1 MRDQIHFEPGKVQ
14 LMDRNGN
21 PIHLL
26 TLNLAS
32 EMEWR
37 LYESPVSPEKE
48 LDAWLA
54 NFPQAWAETGDMRLV
69 KHQPPVFVELKPRAD
84 PVWVMPQET
93 WKGITPH
100 IKKLLA
106 LGVLRACQSV

>member
-1 MRDQIHFEPGKVQ
+1 MGVQIHFDPGKVQ
-14 LMDRNGN
+14 LTNGN
-21 PIHLL
+21 SNPIQVL
-26 TLNLAS
+26 TLDLAS
-32 EMEWR
+32 ETEYR
-37 LYESPVSPEKE
+37 LYESPASPEQD

-54 NFPQAWAETGDMRLV
+54 EFPQAWAETGDMRLV

-106 LGVLRACQSV
+106 LGVLRPCQSV

>member
-21 PIHLL
+21 PIHLM

-54 NFPQAWAETGDMRLV
+54 NFPQAWAESGGMGLV
-69 KHQPPVFVELKPRAD
+69 KH
-84 PVWVMPQET
+84 
-93 WKGITPH
+93 
-100 IKKLLA
+100 
-106 LGVLRACQSV
+106 